1 MTPEQR
7 AAAITEGWADGDD
20 NCVDGLVGQIR
31 ADIAAAIR
39 EAEAEAYARGRR
51 DGEWCARHPEEMP
64 TWEGE
69 SR

>member
-1 MTPEQR
+1 MTPEER
-7 AAAITEGWADGDD
+7 AAAVRLDLWHHNRHEMTFRIGSDD
-20 NCVDGLVGQIR
+20 I
-31 ADIAAAIR
+31 IAAAIR